1 MITYENIKTLEQ
13 CKDLK
18 ALATRIS
25 LEHFSSI
32 TGEGQVYYMMD
43 KFLSPEVVMREIGEN
58 YEFAFV
64 LYNGERAGYYSV
76 AFEGEA
82 LFLSKLYVD
91 KAFRG
96 LGLGSAMF
104 GRIKQKAQK
113 AGCKY
118 IYLTVN
124 KHNDSSV
131 AIYKKWGFYIAESV
145 RTDIGG
151 GYVMDD
157 YIMRLDI

>member
-25 LEHFSSI
+25 LEHFSPI

-64 LYNGERAGYYSV
+64 LYNGARAGYYSV

-91 KAFRG
+91 KAFRS

-104 GRIKQKAQK
+104 GRIKQKAQE

-131 AIYKKWGFYIAESV
+131 AIYKKWGFYVAESV